1 MTTDDPYAA
10 SALFRCDEGHGTF
23 RRDQCRS
30 RRGQLECP
38 RCLIGAV
45 VGTLR
50 YVEPTPSPQPKSVED

>member
-1 MTTDDPYAA
+1 MSDRDPYAPD
-10 SALFRCDEGHGTF
+10 ALFRCDEGHGTF

-38 RCLIGAV
+38 RCLIRAV

-50 YVEPTPSPQPKSVED
+50 YVEPTPSPQPREVGE